1 MNPECSGFCVIFGD
15 FATSHQS
22 SESCSGSME
31 DRTGLLPKT
40 VLGGIFENQ
49 PKLQLDQT
57 KVWKYSFSSV
67 EYALYY

>member
-1 MNPECSGFCVIFGD
+1 
-15 FATSHQS
+15 
-22 SESCSGSME
+22 ME